1 MTNGQHKYLTPVEKY
16 EKETGKSIWEIK
28 DHTHTKEYAE
38 WIKNYVKNSDSKEA
52 VAVRNFIKKINNNK
66 RKPNN

>member
-1 MTNGQHKYLTPVEKY
+1 MKSKQANDLTPVEQY

-38 WIKNYVKNSDSKEA
+38 WIKNYVKNSNSKEA
-52 VAVRNFIKKINNNK
+52 VLVRNFIKKIKKDENY
-66 RKPNN
+66 R